1 MHLDNDLIF
10 IWIPNNGGT
19 SIAKAWF
26 QKGTVIWNWK
36 EGMKTETNIGHLTT
50 INQHATYDKYAVLYP
65 NHKYIAQVRN
75 PYERWT
81 ATYRHLRKM
90 GLIRTWTFGHYTAR
104 AEQYLPSGRYIKLIE
119 EWETVW
125 DTSHSNERRIDHL
138 FMPQWTFVRPEVEIH
153 KMEEKTIWKRI
164 GVEEVHLNKGAEVEC
179 SGEYKDFVADFYAR
193 DFKEFNYDRSN

>member
-1 MHLDNDLIF
+1 MHLDNNLIF

-26 QKGTVIWNWK
+26 EKGQIIWNWK
-36 EGMKTETNIGHLTT
+36 EGMKTETKIGHLTT

-75 PYERWT
+75 PYERWK

-104 AEQYLPSGRYIKLIE
+104 AEQYLPSGRYIKLI
-119 EWETVW
+119 
-125 DTSHSNERRIDHL
+125 HL
-138 FMPQWTFVRPEVEIH
+138 FT
-153 KMEEKTIWKRI
+153 
-164 GVEEVHLNKGAEVEC
+164 
-179 SGEYKDFVADFYAR
+179 
-193 DFKEFNYDRSN
+193 